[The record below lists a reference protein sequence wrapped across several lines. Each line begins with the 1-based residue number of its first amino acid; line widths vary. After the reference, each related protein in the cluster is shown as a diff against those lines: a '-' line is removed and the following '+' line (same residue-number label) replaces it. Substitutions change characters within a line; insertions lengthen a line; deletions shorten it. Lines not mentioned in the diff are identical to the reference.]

1 MRNMTG
7 NASVRGRW
15 IYYKIMAAVG
25 ILVCLWFVTEV
36 LLNLLEIYD
45 NLKSILELSP
55 FASIILKD
63 LYINVASLMVMV

>member
-1 MRNMTG
+1 MTG

-15 IYYKIMAAVG
+15 IYYKIMTAVG

-36 LLNLLEIYD
+36 LLNLIEIYD

-55 FASIILKD
+55 FASIILKEPN
-63 LYINVASLMVMV
+63 INVASLMIKIY

>member
-1 MRNMTG
+1 MTG

-15 IYYKIMAAVG
+15 IYYKIMSAVG

-63 LYINVASLMVMV
+63 LHINVASLMVMV